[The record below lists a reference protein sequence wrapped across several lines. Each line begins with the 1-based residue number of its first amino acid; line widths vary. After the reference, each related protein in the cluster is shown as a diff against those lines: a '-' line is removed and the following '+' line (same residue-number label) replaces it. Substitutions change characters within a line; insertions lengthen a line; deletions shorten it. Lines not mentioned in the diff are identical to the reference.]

1 MVSFR
6 FYVVAT
12 VALFLALA
20 VGIVVGSALNE
31 TIVSSL
37 KESIARVESNLDE
50 SVLAMEKRKREID
63 ELDRF
68 IDAAAPYAVEG
79 RLDDTS
85 TLVLADPGAS
95 EAQVDELVALLGQ
108 ARTELEGVVWLGD
121 KWNLD
126 EQAHR
131 TELAEITD
139 TADSGTAARRRS
151 SAWDAV
157 MSEIRAAGGSTP
169 ATPGASTA
177 TTTTVASGA
186 AAGVDLVSLPML
198 KALAEAGFVEVEPVE
213 DGTEVGG
220 VGGELLVVV
229 VNSSSS
235 PLGDSGLGGVE
246 IVNAAAGAG
255 LGVVAAESYDPSGA
269 QPERATTL
277 RPLREASPE
286 GVSTVDDLDLV
297 AGRVGTVLALADLL
311 SDRTGHYGY
320 GPGVDRVLPEW
331 VAN

>member
-1 MVSFR
+1 M
-6 FYVVAT
+6 
-12 VALFLALA
+12 
-20 VGIVVGSALNE
+20 
-31 TIVSSL
+31 
-37 KESIARVESNLDE
+37 
-50 SVLAMEKRKREID
+50 
-63 ELDRF
+63 
-68 IDAAAPYAVEG
+68 
-79 RLDDTS
+79 
-85 TLVLADPGAS
+85 
-95 EAQVDELVALLGQ
+95 
-108 ARTELEGVVWLGD
+108 
-121 KWNLD
+121 
-126 EQAHR
+126 
-131 TELAEITD
+131 
-139 TADSGTAARRRS
+139 
-151 SAWDAV
+151 
-157 MSEIRAAGGSTP
+157 
-169 ATPGASTA
+169 
-177 TTTTVASGA
+177 
-186 AAGVDLVSLPML
+186 SLPML